1 MGNPKIAVVT
11 DSTAY
16 LPPQVRERFGIP
28 VIPLHL
34 IWGEEVLKDGVDI
47 DPTAFYQRL
56 QTAPTL
62 PTTSQ
67 PSTGEFVDFFRSVAE
82 EKDTETIIGFFI
94 SSDLSGTVASA
105 EAAKNLLGD
114 LNITVVDSRSTS
126 MGLGFQA
133 MAAAEVVQAGGTVEE
148 ALQAAESVRYRL
160 HVLFVVD
167 TLEFLHRGGRIGGA
181 KRFLGTALKIKP
193 ILELENGRIESLE
206 QVRTK
211 KKAVARL
218 VQIAQERK
226 GDGAVPRAAVVHA
239 NAAEECRRLQERVEE
254 ALGPE
259 EVYMTEVSPV
269 IGTHTGPGT
278 LGVAFYTAP

>member
-1 MGNPKIAVVT
+1 MGSQKIAVVT

-16 LPPQVRERFGIP
+16 LPPEVREQLGIP

-34 IWGEEVLKDGVDI
+34 VWGEEVLKDGVDI
-47 DPTAFYQRL
+47 TPVAFYQRL
-56 QTAPTL
+56 QAAPTM

-67 PSTGEFVDFFRSVAE
+67 PSAGEFVDFFRHVAE
-82 EKDTETIIGFFI
+82 EKDTDTIVGFFI

-133 MAAAEVVQAGGTVEE
+133 MVAAETVQAGGSVEDALE
-148 ALQAAESVRYRL
+148 AAQRVRYRL

-181 KRFLGTALKIKP
+181 QRFLGTALKIKP

-226 GDGAVPRAAVVHA
+226 GNNPVPRAAVVHA
-239 NAAEECRRLQERVEE
+239 NASEACHRLQEQVQE
-254 ALGPE
+254 ALSPQE
-259 EVYMTEVSPV
+259 IYMTEVSPV

-278 LGVAFYTAP
+278 LGVAFYTP